1 MGRTLNALIW
11 TLALCAKNYPADYL
25 LGYDTSLN
33 KVQKSLLLHP
43 PFCSL
48 EYMTNPKQ
56 PLMKRFEEV
65 GIQATWHM

>member
-25 LGYDTSLN
+25 FGYYTSLN
-33 KVQKSLLLHP
+33 KLQKCFLLHP

-48 EYMTNPKQ
+48 EFMTIPKQ
-56 PLMKRFEEV
+56 PLIKKFEEV
-65 GIQATWHM
+65 GIQATWQM